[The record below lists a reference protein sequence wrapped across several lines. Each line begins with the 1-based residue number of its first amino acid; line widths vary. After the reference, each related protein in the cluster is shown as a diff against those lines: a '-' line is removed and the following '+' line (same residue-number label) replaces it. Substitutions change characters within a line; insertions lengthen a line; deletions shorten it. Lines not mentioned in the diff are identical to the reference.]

1 MLENENYLQKMFTI
15 NVIMKTKNKRE
26 LKFNS
31 MYFVQDI
38 CLEVLCDTRKI
49 GSCSVCQKRVQRKTL
64 FSSGHTKTNL

>member
-1 MLENENYLQKMFTI
+1 MLENENYLQKMYTI
-15 NVIMKTKNKRE
+15 NVIMK
-26 LKFNS
+26 FNV